1 MNTALDFHRAEAE
14 LEAYVDEVPKVG
26 TYVVRDGD
34 IYQED
39 DLSRLLDVV
48 AADIRRGD
56 ASPQLWAAHVAWTEA
71 SR

>member
-1 MNTALDFHRAEAE
+1 MNTQIAYAPTDPEPQ
-14 LEAYVDEVPKVG
+14 AYVDEVPKVG

-34 IYQED
+34 VYQED

-56 ASPQLWAAHVAWTEA
+56 ASPQLWAAHVAWMEA
-71 SR
+71 GR